1 MLAPMTS
8 LEILDKLVAFPTVS
22 RDSNR
27 DLIEFVRSFLAER
40 NIEAELICT
49 ADGQKANLFA
59 TVGPKNVPGVM
70 LSGHT
75 DVVPV
80 DDQNWSADPFRM
92 RVSAGR
98 AYGRGTADM
107 KSFLACALSL
117 VGRMAGTK
125 LSKPIHL
132 AFSHDEEVGC
142 VGVRFLIDELAKRLV
157 KPRFAIIGEPTLMR
171 LATGHKGKIAARAT
185 CCGVEGHSAL
195 APKALNAIHLACDFV
210 GFIRHSQQEIV
221 EAGSRDEDYD
231 VPYTTL
237 HVGRIEGGTAL
248 NIVPGKCTVDFEIRN
263 IGRDDGTAIL
273 DRLTEGAMRIAMK
286 RRDAFSQ
293 ADIRVD
299 VVNQYPGLATPM
311 DSEVVRFVSRI
322 VDHPNPFNVAFGTE
336 AGLFSSRLG
345 VPAVVCGPGSMDQGH
360 KPDEFVALNQIE
372 ACDRMMDRLL
382 DECR

>member
-92 RVSAGR
+92 RVSSGR

-107 KSFLACALSL
+107 KGFVACALSL
-117 VGRMAGTK
+117 VGRMADTK

-142 VGVRFLIDELAKRLV
+142 IGVRFLIDELAKRLV

-210 GFIRHSQQEIV
+210 GFIRQSQQEVV
-221 EAGSRDEDYD
+221 EAGSRDEGYD

-311 DSEVVRFVSRI
+311 DSEVVRFASRI
-322 VDHPNPFNVAFGTE
+322 VDHPNLVNVAFGTE

-360 KPDEFVALNQIE
+360 KPDEFIALNQIE

>member
-1 MLAPMTS
+1 MPAPMTT
-8 LEILDKLVAFPTVS
+8 LEILDRLISFPTVS

-27 DLIEFVRSFLAER
+27 DLIEFVRAFLSER

-49 ADGQKANLFA
+49 ADGRKANLFA
-59 TVGPKNVPGVM
+59 TVGPRDVAGVM

-80 DDQNWSADPFRM
+80 DGQNWSADPFHM
-92 RVSAGR
+92 RLSDGR

-107 KSFLACALSL
+107 KGFLACVLSL
-117 VGRMAGTK
+117 VDRMTGTK
-125 LSKPIHL
+125 LTKPIHL

-142 VGVRFLIDELAKRLV
+142 IGVRSLIDELEKRPV
-157 KPRFAIIGEPTLMR
+157 KPRFAIVGEPTLMR
-171 LATGHKGKIAARAT
+171 IATGHKGKIAARAT
-185 CCGVEGHSAL
+185 CCGVDGHSAL

-210 GFIRHSQQEIV
+210 GFIRQSQEEIV
-221 EAGSRDEDYD
+221 EAGSRDEGYD

-263 IGRDDGTAIL
+263 IGRDDGKSIL
-273 DRLTEGAMRIAMK
+273 DRLIAGGKRIAVE
-286 RRDAFSQ
+286 RRSAFPE

-299 VVNQYPGLATPM
+299 VVNEYPGLTTPL
-311 DSEVVRFVSRI
+311 DSDVVRFASRI
-322 VDHPNPFNVAFGTE
+322 VDHPDPFNVAFGTE
-336 AGLFSSRLG
+336 GGLFSSRLG

-360 KPDEFVALNQIE
+360 KPDEFVALSQIE
-372 ACDRMMDRLL
+372 ACDRVMDRLL